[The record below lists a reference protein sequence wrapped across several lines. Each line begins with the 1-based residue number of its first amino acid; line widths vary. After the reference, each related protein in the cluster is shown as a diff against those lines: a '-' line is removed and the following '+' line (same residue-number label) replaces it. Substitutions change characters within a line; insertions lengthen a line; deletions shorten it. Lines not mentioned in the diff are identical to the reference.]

1 MHVFKCTVYQIR
13 YANVLGGIV
22 LWLVDSCVRKLQ
34 EGWVLLCHSNLAAQF
49 LLTRRQLAYISKV
62 KCLSASICNSL
73 LEDVSVS
80 SLYLGN
86 CFLLTTGCFQSPLG
100 TTQSM
105 FDKTENIFFS
115 LENKLLIKVSMKL
128 KVVYW
133 FHFVHLSVR
142 PSFCPS
148 VRQSVSPS
156 VEQIMSAMYYPQCLP
171 DLIYIYTSYQPISE
185 GMPHIMVQY
194 KF

>member
-1 MHVFKCTVYQIR
+1 MYSISDKICKCF
-13 YANVLGGIV
+13 G
-22 LWLVDSCVRKLQ
+22 WECVVTCGFMCLEVTGRL
-34 EGWVLLCHSNLAAQF
+34 VLLCHSNLAAQF
-49 LLTRRQLAYISKV
+49 LLTRRQFAYISKV

-86 CFLLTTGCFQSPLG
+86 CFLLTTLCFQSPLG
-100 TTQSM
+100 TTQAM
-105 FDKTENIFFS
+105 FDGIKNMFF
-115 LENKLLIKVSMKL
+115 LLDNKLLIIVPMKL
-128 KVVYW
+128 KGVYW

-148 VRQSVSPS
+148 VRPSVSPS
-156 VEQIMSAMYYPQCLP
+156 VEQIMSALYLPQCLP

-185 GMPHIMVQY
+185 GI
-194 KF
+194 FI